1 MKNIEMKR
9 ITVLITDKNNEKIQK
24 FRTDFINETK
34 ENMSYAEALNWLLNF
49 GASTWFREEKEDFRK
64 RFYKVW
70 SGSSRHR
77 KYEEDIDAFDVF
89 EYIQKIRESKN
100 RSK

>member
-1 MKNIEMKR
+1 MKR
-9 ITVLITDKNNEKIQK
+9 LSVLITNKNNEKIQK

-49 GASTWFREEKEDFRK
+49 GASTWFREIKEDFRK
-64 RFYKVW
+64 RFYKMWV
-70 SGSSRHR
+70 GFARHR

-89 EYIQKIRESKN
+89 EYIQKIKERKN
-100 RSK
+100 QPSETR